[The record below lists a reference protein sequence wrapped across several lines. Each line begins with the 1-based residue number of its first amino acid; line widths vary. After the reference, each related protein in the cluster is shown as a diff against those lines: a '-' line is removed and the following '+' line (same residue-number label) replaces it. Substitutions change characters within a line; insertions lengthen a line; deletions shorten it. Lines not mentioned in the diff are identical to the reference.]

1 MRETHSPVPAS
12 RAPKS
17 QDVPHLQETGILFRI
32 AGPLV
37 AAYLAEYSMV
47 LTTKA
52 LVGQL
57 GFRELAAVGLAGDLA
72 SQIQI
77 VLVGTLSVVG
87 VLVSQANGAE
97 DKHGAGQ
104 AARHGIFVA
113 ILLALPAMVLVWH
126 LDSVLALAGFE
137 PDLIRRMAPYL
148 HPVSFSLLPM
158 LCFFVLRMFVAA
170 LAKTAA
176 VMWITIAA
184 VILNY
189 FLCQGLIHGH
199 YGLPKL
205 GIAGAGWAK
214 TVVAV
219 FMVTSLLAYIYVT
232 PFLRG
237 YGFFK
242 GRFKIDSGLCREILL
257 LGFPV
262 AGIVLLEA
270 GLFTAVS
277 LFSGLLGSVE
287 LATYQV
293 IIAWVAIAFKS
304 AQGLA
309 EAGMVRV
316 AYAAGRHNVSQAR
329 RSGLL
334 TMLIG
339 VIWLVCLAVVPISFP
354 EMLVQLFLDRSD
366 PGFAPVLALASKVL
380 ILAAFF
386 QIFDGLQVI
395 ASLMLRG
402 LKDTL
407 VPLWLAAFGYW
418 VLGIGGGWWLAFRG
432 EFGAEGLWWGM
443 AVGLTVTACLLS
455 VRFVYLTRR
464 SLQAS

>member
-1 MRETHSPVPAS
+1 MHENVKHASSARVQPAT
-12 RAPKS
+12 AI
-17 QDVPHLQETGILFRI
+17 PHRQETSLLLRI

-52 LVGQL
+52 LVGRL

-87 VLVSQANGAE
+87 VLVSQANGA
-97 DKHGAGQ
+97 DDQHGVGQ

-126 LDSVLALAGFE
+126 LDHVLALAGFE
-137 PDLIRRMAPYL
+137 RDLVDRMGPYL
-148 HPVSFSLLPM
+148 QPVSFSLLPM

-176 VMWITIAA
+176 IMWITVIA
-184 VILNY
+184 VVLNY
-189 FLCQGLIHGH
+189 FLCQGLIHGN
-199 YGLPKL
+199 YGLPKI

-214 TVVAV
+214 TIVAL
-219 FMVTSLLAYIYVT
+219 FMVTSLLVYIYVT

-242 GRFKIDSGLCREILL
+242 GRFKVDAQLCREILI
-257 LGFPV
+257 LGLPV

-277 LFSGLLGSVE
+277 LFSGLLGPVA

-316 AYAAGRHNVSQAR
+316 AFAAGRHNILQAR

-334 TMLIG
+334 TMAIGIVWLI
-339 VIWLVCLAVVPISFP
+339 CLAVVPLSFP
-354 EMLVQLFLDRSD
+354 ETLVQLFLDPND

-432 EFGAEGLWWGM
+432 GMEAEGLWWGM
-443 AVGLTVTACLLS
+443 AVGLTVTASLLAL
-455 VRFVYLTRR
+455 RFVHLTRR
-464 SLQAS
+464 QSE

>member
-1 MRETHSPVPAS
+1 MQENTERS
-12 RAPKS
+12 RTDAKQS
-17 QDVPHLQETGILFRI
+17 ANVVPHRQEAGLLMRI

-77 VLVGTLSVVG
+77 ILVGTLSVVG

-97 DKHGAGQ
+97 DQHGAGQ

-113 ILLALPAMVLVWH
+113 ILLALPASVLVWN
-126 LDSVLALAGFE
+126 LDSVLALVGFE
-137 PDLIRRMAPYL
+137 PDLIARMAPYL
-148 HPVSFSLLPM
+148 QPVSFSLLPM

-170 LAKTAA
+170 LAKPAA
-176 VMWITIAA
+176 VMWITIIA
-184 VILNY
+184 VAINY
-189 FLCQGLIHGH
+189 FLCLGLIHGH
-199 YGLPKL
+199 FGLPKL

-214 TVVAV
+214 TIVAV
-219 FMVTSLLAYIYVT
+219 FMLTTLLAYIYVT

-237 YGFFK
+237 YGLFK
-242 GRFKIDSGLCREILL
+242 GRFKIDGKLCREILF
-257 LGFPV
+257 LGLPV
-262 AGIVLLEA
+262 AGIVILEA

-277 LFSGLLGSVE
+277 LFSGLLGPVA

-316 AYAAGRHNVSQAR
+316 AFAAGRHNMTQAG

-334 TMLIG
+334 TMIIG
-339 VIWLVCLAVVPISFP
+339 IIWLLCLAIVPLSFP
-354 EMLVQLFLDRSD
+354 ETLVQLFLDPKD
-366 PGFAPVLALASKVL
+366 PGFAPVLELASKILV
-380 ILAAFF
+380 LAAFF
-386 QIFDGLQVI
+386 QIFDGLQVV
-395 ASLMLRG
+395 ASLLLRG

-407 VPLWLAAFGYW
+407 VPLWLAGFGYW
-418 VLGIGGGWWLAFRG
+418 VMGIGGGWWLAFHG
-432 EFGAEGLWWGM
+432 ELGAEGLWWGM
-443 AVGLTVTACLLS
+443 AIGLTVTASLLA

-464 SLQAS
+464 TV